1 MQNKRRRAIRKGW
14 NKGREIP
21 AYATPYFEKGKTS
34 HAPKT
39 QLRTVI
45 WLFCFSLSGGL
56 QFKRAGAQKLLI
68 VVINRPGA
76 VTEIFTKLQGSMKIA
91 CFDFWAERST
101 TRVDI
106 CSLPPHSI
114 NNYLPQLSRLSQV
127 TWKVLRLTASQT
139 SRRSNEVSE
148 TQNNWAKFVCTSVI
162 YVMHSGKWKKL
173 SYFGIYIIR
182 ITEPW
187 LDSKVTLIYFA
198 LNGVTRLEY

>member
-14 NKGREIP
+14 KKGREIP

-76 VTEIFTKLQGSMKIA
+76 VTEIFTNYRALWKLHVLTFGRNAARHASIFVRCRPIPSAIISRSWADLAKSLGKFSDWPQVKLLAGVMK
-91 CFDFWAERST
+91 
-101 TRVDI
+101 
-106 CSLPPHSI
+106 
-114 NNYLPQLSRLSQV
+114 
-127 TWKVLRLTASQT
+127 
-139 SRRSNEVSE
+139 
-148 TQNNWAKFVCTSVI
+148 WAKPKTIEQSSSV
-162 YVMHSGKWKKL
+162 L
-173 SYFGIYIIR
+173 Q
-182 ITEPW
+182 
-187 LDSKVTLIYFA
+187 
-198 LNGVTRLEY
+198 